1 VGALCNAPSALAD
14 RNDSPILIS
23 RAFRTIIFADARCG
37 FEHDHAVAQRRAGE
51 ITTMQGGPSR
61 TAPPPGVAFDTSL
74 DGDIDQLLALAM
86 LFGLEGRRQIRVPSL
101 STSRFNLQAA
111 RFLDLVARFYGGE
124 QAGDFVVNRLP
135 LPIGMAASGRQAT
148 DRLPTLDAAL
158 TKTAADGTAVYPRPL
173 TALNDTADPVALIR
187 NALSAQVDRNA
198 MVILAGPPT
207 NLLGVLARPD
217 GLDWARR
224 KPRVLSI
231 AAGRFAAGP
240 ADPIARRDVAGFRR
254 LLAEWPSPIVMA
266 GTELSEALPFPG
278 ASLESG
284 TAWAAHHPIVDA
296 YRAFR
301 PMPYDAPS
309 RTLAAV
315 LHPVSADQPYFD
327 LSPPGT
333 VTLTDDGR
341 TTFSPSPAG
350 RHRYLIAK
358 PDQKARVLQAYVEM
372 VTAQPPPRPG
382 RGPRPTP

>member
-1 VGALCNAPSALAD
+1 
-14 RNDSPILIS
+14 
-23 RAFRTIIFADARCG
+23 
-37 FEHDHAVAQRRAGE
+37 
-51 ITTMQGGPSR
+51 MQATPPR
-61 TAPPPGVAFDTSL
+61 TAPPGVAFDTAL
-74 DGDIDQLLALAM
+74 GDVDHLLALAM
-86 LFGLEGRRQIRVPSL
+86 LFGLEGRRQIRVPSI

-135 LPIGMAASGRQAT
+135 LPIGMTAT
-148 DRLPTLDAAL
+148 GKQTDPVPMLDAAL
-158 TKTAADGTAVYPRPL
+158 LKTTADGKPAYPRTL

-187 NALSAQVDRNA
+187 NALSAQVDHNA
-198 MVILAGPPT
+198 AVVLAGGPV
-207 NLLGVLARPD
+207 NLLGVIARPD
-217 GLDWARR
+217 GRDWANR
-224 KPRVLSI
+224 KARVVSI

-240 ADPIARRDVAGFRR
+240 VDPIVRRDLAAFRT
-254 LLAEWPSPIVMA
+254 LLADWPSPIVMA

-284 TAWAAHHPIVDA
+284 TAWAPHHPIVDA

-315 LHPVSADQPYFD
+315 LHAISGDQPYFD

-333 VTLTDDGR
+333 IAVAHDGR
-341 TTFSPSPAG
+341 TTFSPSPGG

-358 PDQKARVLQAYVEM
+358 SDQKTRVLQAYVEM

-382 RGPRPTP
+382 RGGPRPAA